1 MLTRLYRISLLLLLA
16 IPVYAQN
23 SNSVTPEIIPKIIP
37 DLTPGLTS
45 GLIPEISIT
54 KQILVNSSC
63 QSIANK
69 LSSVSFQECIARN
82 LSPSQHQTTKQHHLL
97 IKEYPPIINRRQPQ
111 AKILLLGGIHGDE
124 YSSVTI
130 MFKWMKILDKYHSGL
145 FHWKVAPLINPDG
158 LLQKKSQRINAN
170 GIDLN
175 RNFPNNGDAQASLQY
190 WKSRA
195 YSDPRRYP
203 GTQPASEIETRWI
216 IELIN
221 EFKPDAIVAVH
232 APFGIVDYDGPT
244 PPPNRLG
251 PLYLKL
257 LGTYPGSLGN
267 YAGLQQN
274 IPVVTIELPYAGIM
288 PSEKEV
294 GRIWVDMVRWLRNN
308 IPENKT
314 NTATAEAQGAQRKN
328 QTIQNKK

>member
-1 MLTRLYRISLLLLLA
+1 MLTCLYRISLLLLLA
-16 IPVYAQN
+16 APVYAQN
-23 SNSVTPEIIPKIIP
+23 SNSVTPNITP
-37 DLTPGLTS
+37 DLTPDLSSVLT
-45 GLIPEISIT
+45 PETSVT
-54 KQILVNSSC
+54 KQNLVNSSC
-63 QSIANK
+63 RRIANK
-69 LSSVSFQECIARN
+69 LSSVSFPECIARN
-82 LSPSQHQTTKQHHLL
+82 LSPSQHQTTKQHQLL
-97 IKEYPPIINRRQPQ
+97 IKEYPPIMNRRQPQ

-145 FHWKVAPLINPDG
+145 FHWKIAPLVNPDG

-175 RNFPNNGDAQASLQY
+175 RNFPNNGNAQASLQY
-190 WKSRA
+190 WKTRA

-203 GTQPASEIETRWI
+203 GEHPASEIETRWI

-288 PSEKEV
+288 PSENQV
-294 GRIWVDMVRWLRNN
+294 ARIWVDMVRWLRKN
-308 IPENKT
+308 IPEYKT
-314 NTATAEAQGAQRKN
+314 NTTVTETQSTQNKN
-328 QTIQNKK
+328 QNIQN